1 MCVTVLYSL
10 QIFRFDE
17 TRKEKDMR
25 LLAQNLVDGEKEWF
39 ANQHEDPRIFKVT
52 FFQLRN
58 FEITLK
64 SLKCLI
70 QQTT

>member
-52 FFQLRN
+52 FFSN
-58 FEITLK
+58 FETT
-64 SLKCLI
+64 SLRYPSKDI
-70 QQTT
+70 